1 VGAEG
6 GAPGRVVVAQGVPE
20 TDPTLM
26 QRIVK
31 GERTEPLA
39 SRHPADQALVASEER
54 CLRVTDLLAGARGA
68 LGRLGHS
75 NTSCG
80 RTCLVPGPL
89 GGIVMSSS
97 AHPLGLVGPS
107 AWG

>member
-1 VGAEG
+1 
-6 GAPGRVVVAQGVPE
+6 
-20 TDPTLM
+20 
-26 QRIVK
+26 VK

-89 GGIVMSSS
+89 GGTVISSS
-97 AHPLGLVGPS
+97 AHPLGVGQSLRLGLTAS
-107 AWG
+107 AFTRCASPVVATSDAALG